1 MGEDAGVTFMQGV
14 EGASTLVLDALLQ
27 VSGAKAAIGDNH
39 YLGAVT
45 GGMLGGGQQQQQT
58 PSSSSAQF
66 VARGVMHTPLHTTI
80 CTLDHP
86 PVIILLIISSLVCSI
101 AVICPG
107 SPSTQRR
114 GGVRL
119 GRRSGRFVYVA
130 WSRRWL
136 RL

>member
-45 GGMLGGGQQQQQT
+45 GGMLGGGQQHQQT

-66 VARGVMHTPLHTTI
+66 VARGVIHTPLQTSKYVLSTA
-80 CTLDHP
+80 LP
-86 PVIILLIISSLVCSI
+86 LL
-101 AVICPG
+101 
-107 SPSTQRR
+107 
-114 GGVRL
+114 
-119 GRRSGRFVYVA
+119 FY
-130 WSRRWL
+130 
-136 RL
+136 